1 MHQNVSLFDSIVE
14 AEDSIDVDG
23 SGFKCCDP
31 NEIGGYH
38 SSDEKNGAT
47 KMVRYCVKH
56 EWKPNL
62 DGSVSLSEGLR
73 AKFFATLRWADHE
86 NSYAQIRKYGNIL
99 IKMNPGS
106 MAKAFKLTYR
116 GYISPMPNLSMWPDV
131 EEAPLEPPKRRNTVG
146 KPKKNRRRK
155 PDEGLAPSKSFT
167 KHCKSCGSY
176 RHNKRTVPRL
186 INNHLGCRGT
196 NLKKLRE
203 DDTQENKVMGILV
216 NL

>member
-1 MHQNVSLFDSIVE
+1 M
-14 AEDSIDVDG
+14 
-23 SGFKCCDP
+23 
-31 NEIGGYH
+31 
-38 SSDEKNGAT
+38 
-47 KMVRYCVKH
+47 
-56 EWKPNL
+56 
-62 DGSVSLSEGLR
+62 
-73 AKFFATLRWADHE
+73 
-86 NSYAQIRKYGNIL
+86 
-99 IKMNPGS
+99 
-106 MAKAFKLTYR
+106 KAFKLTYR

-196 NLKKLRE
+196 NLKKLRKTVT
-203 DDTQENKVMGILV
+203 DSNAPVQEKALDVLIAFLKVTDADVVRYAKEVCDAIVENALRGDRK
-216 NL
+216 

>member
-1 MHQNVSLFDSIVE
+1 MTQLMRYLEEDILPEDTTETKCISIVE

-73 AKFFATLRWADHE
+73 AKFFATLRW
-86 NSYAQIRKYGNIL
+86 SGML
-99 IKMNPGS
+99 
-106 MAKAFKLTYR
+106 
-116 GYISPMPNLSMWPDV
+116 
-131 EEAPLEPPKRRNTVG
+131 
-146 KPKKNRRRK
+146 
-155 PDEGLAPSKSFT
+155 
-167 KHCKSCGSY
+167 
-176 RHNKRTVPRL
+176 
-186 INNHLGCRGT
+186 
-196 NLKKLRE
+196 
-203 DDTQENKVMGILV
+203 
-216 NL
+216 